1 MATKNAEQYLIENGN
16 QNEGKRYALRLVY
29 FSLKDGNLERKKEN
43 LEKKSRTCSSPIS
56 LRKALDSGVF

>member
-29 FSLKDGNLERKKEN
+29 FFAKGRQSREKKEN
-43 LEKKSRTCSSPIS
+43 LEKKESNLFFAYLS
-56 LRKALDSGVF
+56 